1 MTNLNKL
8 FMYKQNIGPDFLKRF
23 CLLNNIR
30 SKFLTVFLLI
40 CSSLFVLY
48 DFFIIQKTSSTE
60 LFLLHFKADIIFLV
74 LSMTFTLFIYFN
86 QVKTHHNLQNYHKY
100 IHGIISL
107 SVLIWSVFKSILFIK
122 YGNGSY
128 SLAFISIL
136 LTSLIYL
143 FPTLFHFV
151 QLFFVCIFAII
162 ISLTM
167 SITIND
173 IIYDFS
179 ILVVFIFLSILVSRY
194 IFYLQYKVLLKEK
207 EILKYKRKVSNG
219 IK

>member
-8 FMYKQNIGPDFLKRF
+8 FMYKQNVGPDFLKRF
-23 CLLNNIR
+23 RFLNNIR
-30 SKFLTVFLLI
+30 SKYLTVLLLI

-48 DFFIIQKTSSTE
+48 DFFIVQKDSNTE
-60 LFLLHFKADIIFLV
+60 VFLLHFKADIIFLV

-107 SVLIWSVFKSILFIK
+107 SILIWSVFKSILFIK
-122 YGNGSY
+122 YSNGSY
-128 SLAFISIL
+128 NLAFISIF

-143 FPTLFHFV
+143 FPTSIYFAQLLFV
-151 QLFFVCIFAII
+151 SLFAII
-162 ISLTM
+162 ISLAFN
-167 SITIND
+167 ITINKL
-173 IIYDFS
+173 IYDFT
-179 ILVVFIFLSILVSRY
+179 ILMIFIFLSIFVSRY

-207 EILKYKRKVSNG
+207 EIVKYKKRVISS